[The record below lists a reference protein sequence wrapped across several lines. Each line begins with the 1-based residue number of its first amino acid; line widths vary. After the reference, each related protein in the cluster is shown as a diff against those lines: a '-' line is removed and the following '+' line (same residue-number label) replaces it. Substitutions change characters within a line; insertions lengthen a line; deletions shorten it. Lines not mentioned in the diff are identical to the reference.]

1 MAISIALTKGRLEK
15 ETVKLL
21 DKAEYGTEE
30 LKDKGRKLVF
40 KDTKAD
46 IRYFLVKAADS
57 ITYVEHG
64 VADIG
69 VVGKDTL
76 LEAEDNYYEVLD
88 LGIGQCKFI
97 VASLPEN
104 DIYKKVGHIKI
115 GTKYPKVAREYFKE
129 KGMDIE
135 IIKIEG
141 SVELAPIVG
150 LCDAIVDI
158 METGTTLKENGL
170 IVFDTICYISARVI
184 VNKASFKMK
193 RKEIW
198 DFIERLKLVIKA
210 ETEEEEL
217 KEEVPVAEED
227 NLDAETI

>member
-1 MAISIALTKGRLEK
+1 MSISIALTKGRLEK

-21 DKAEYGTEE
+21 DKANYGTEE

-40 KDTKAD
+40 KDTKKD
-46 IRYFLVKAADS
+46 IKYFLVKAADS

-76 LEAEDNYYEVLD
+76 MESNNNYYEVLD
-88 LGIGQCKFI
+88 LNIGKCKFI
-97 VASLPEN
+97 VASLPEKN
-104 DIYKKVGHIKI
+104 IFKKVGHIKI
-115 GTKYPKVAREYFKE
+115 GTKYPTVAREYFK
-129 KGMDIE
+129 KKNIDVE

-141 SVELAPIVG
+141 SVELAPILG

-170 IVFDTICYISARVI
+170 VVFDTVCPISARVI
-184 VNKASFKMK
+184 VNKASFKLK
-193 RKEIW
+193 RKEIG
-198 DFIERLKLVIKA
+198 DFIESLQSVIEK
-210 ETEEEEL
+210 
-217 KEEVPVAEED
+217 
-227 NLDAETI
+227 